1 MTSATREGIE
11 KEGRGRGEV
20 TAAAAGDIAAVVVA
34 AAGIPIIFYGTIH
47 VPNY

>member
-1 MTSATREGIE
+1 MQRERALRSREGRE
-11 KEGRGRGEV
+11 RGEV
-20 TAAAAGDIAAVVVA
+20 TAADGDISVVVVA